1 MSNVHAA
8 QDKRHHSATG
18 AWGALAGLIASLAA
32 WYRQDFSFAVT
43 AIALYLAVPLAL
55 LALTVAIPHFT
66 YRSGRL
72 FTAAALGFIAF
83 CYGMFLLLLWQH
95 VV

>member
-8 QDKRHHSATG
+8 QNKPHYSATG
-18 AWGALAGLIASLAA
+18 TWGALAGLVASLMA
-32 WYRQDFSFAVT
+32 WYRQDLSFSGT
-43 AIALYLAVPLAL
+43 AIALY
-55 LALTVAIPHFT
+55 VAIPIALVTLAVAIPRYT

-72 FTAAALGFIAF
+72 FVAAVSGFIGF
-83 CYGMFLLLLWQH
+83 CYGMFLFLLWQH

>member
-8 QDKRHHSATG
+8 QEKCHHSATG
-18 AWGALAGLIASLAA
+18 TWGALAGLIASLVA
-32 WYRQDFSFAVT
+32 WYRQDLPFAVT
-43 AIALYLAVPLAL
+43 AIALYVAAPLAL
-55 LALTVAIPHFT
+55 LALTVAIPRFA
-66 YRSGRL
+66 YRSGSML
-72 FTAAALGFIAF
+72 TAAVLGFIAF